1 MGRVLSLEAL
11 AGLPTGPGRVVVE
24 LVDDHFISGRYV
36 LDGMTG
42 MLDIGRGQHPAPTA
56 TLTTMGLAG
65 LLYGVLEPEDIV
77 IRGFGDIPRDTADQ
91 LHLMFPELIPYF
103 FAHF

>member
-42 MLDIGRGQHPAPTA
+42 MLDIGCGQHPAP
-56 TLTTMGLAG
+56 LTTMGLAD
-65 LLYGVLEPEDIV
+65 LVYGVLEPERHSHTR
-77 IRGFGDIPRDTADQ
+77 IR
-91 LHLMFPELIPYF
+91 
-103 FAHF
+103 

>member
-1 MGRVLSLEAL
+1 MGRVLPLEAL

-24 LVDDHFISGRYV
+24 LVDGHFISGRYV

-42 MLDIGRGQHPAPTA
+42 MLDIGCGQHPAP
-56 TLTTMGLAG
+56 LTTMGLAG
-65 LLYGVLEPEDIV
+65 LVYGVLEPEDIV

-91 LHLMFPELIPYF
+91 LRLMFPELIPHF